1 MDRFCY
7 QGSRNK
13 QRSTLGPIG
22 PITGPE
28 KFSMDQAG
36 CRILKPMLVTDV
48 GDELYIVLATYQAIF
63 VANILYVL
71 VANIS
76 KVSQH
81 KDFVT

>member
-1 MDRFCY
+1 
-7 QGSRNK
+7 
-13 QRSTLGPIG
+13 
-22 PITGPE
+22 
-28 KFSMDQAG
+28 MDQAG

-63 VANILYVL
+63 VANILYIL